1 MEYRGKPLP
10 ADVIRQLRRL
20 RIAGHS
26 IRTTARIS
34 GIGKDAVH
42 KYTRDIRPGENSG
55 EANVKGLPP
64 GLRKKEPPRPDPD
77 AFLGTDDDLLDAF
90 ELE

>member
-1 MEYRGKPLP
+1 MEHRGKPLP
-10 ADVIRQLRRL
+10 ADIIRQLRRL

-26 IRTTARIS
+26 IRMVSRIS

-64 GLRKKEPPRPDPD
+64 GLRKKEEPREPD
-77 AFLGTDDDLLDAF
+77 AFLPTYDDLLDAF